1 MRYLVLLWLVYT
13 PLLVLV
19 FHAICNWLVR
29 YLGVIEHYSIPKK
42 WVLRVIQTKPMAGLN
57 SRLKGDYEWFP
68 SSVGYTMI
76 TCVYTHTIVLVLC
89 RRALLSS
96 ASGKKYW
103 QLIIQNSNA
112 KSRWERLSEERSL
125 KDEFGGTLQVFDV
138 HRSVTTHLS
147 FTDSSKTKKQDENPP
162 KN

>member
-13 PLLVLV
+13 ALLVLV

-29 YLGVIEHYSIPKK
+29 YLGVIDHYSIPKK

-68 SSVGYTMI
+68 SSIGYTMI
-76 TCVYTHTIVLVLC
+76 TSVYTHTVVLVLC

-103 QLIIQNSNA
+103 QLIMTGNSNSNA

-125 KDEFGGTLQVFDV
+125 KDEFGRTSQVFDV
-138 HRSVTTHLS
+138 HWSVT
-147 FTDSSKTKKQDENPP
+147 
-162 KN
+162 